1 MKNITYISAGAGSG
15 KTTRIIEKLVDV
27 LTDKNNP
34 CRPSEIM
41 MTTYTRAAAQEMQER
56 AKKKLLELHMP
67 DKANE
72 MGAAMIGT
80 IHSVCLR
87 FIQKYWYLIG
97 ISPDCQ
103 QMDEN
108 DFNSYVDQSLFD
120 QVSKED
126 MILLEK
132 WRKTLDWKT
141 SDGKYTKPYI
151 AFWREWLRTMVN
163 KVRYYHI
170 DDLKQ
175 SRTKS
180 IAEINAVFAR
190 YAFIETEYEQCKTD
204 LDTALLALETNGNN
218 ARTRQAAKDRREY
231 LKTYDPKTCHGKVDI
246 TDLKGIEDVFLAW
259 ELSASKAVFSD
270 GIKEA
275 TINIV
280 NKLFDILI
288 QWRQDYQRYKQ
299 THKMLDF
306 NDMEVLFLELLKTP
320 EVQAEIGKY
329 QLVLVDEFQD
339 CNPMQIDIFSCI
351 ADLVPRSI
359 WVGDP
364 KQAIYGFR
372 GTDTALVKEVS
383 DQIVDG
389 ENGCYRAY
397 LHISYR
403 SRDELVKYV
412 NKEFLTIFQNAPFC
426 LRDAKEYKE
435 ITLDSGRTC
444 KIPSPYPSLQS
455 WTVRKS
461 GNSIDFSAL
470 AYNIKNIVEPA
481 EGSPKTYVEPKDQP
495 ERLAQYGDIAILVR
509 KNGTIAKV
517 TKALRKFGVPF
528 FATDDNDK
536 DAQPIEQLLLM
547 ALAQYKLSPKYRP
560 HLRADILHLLN
571 DIPSQDLLND
581 YLANI
586 SVDLDEKK
594 KRQYN
599 GRDEWKTEDELIKR
613 IDQIITDCYKKGLYD
628 TLSTLVDQLRIYDFV
643 AMWGDSEIRRSNVS
657 RTLRLAKDFDHHCEI
672 LKISE
677 PTFAQYAE
685 YMADAQ
691 AKTELDLNSPSVK
704 VLTMHKSKG
713 LEWPI
718 VIYYDG
724 DNDFAEDK
732 KIVEREFFS
741 IREQRNA
748 DHTYWLR
755 VFPCITNNTT
765 TYQYLYNEPYFSD
778 SKQRVEADETRL
790 RYVAYTRARDILIT
804 IRADK
809 DGSVY
814 TPKFEPH
821 YYTLIDT
828 AETKQGGSDLT
839 YLVNPSK
846 SGITSALKPSGT
858 TTVDSIK
865 IPKEK
870 DDARMSTIG
879 TCIHNI
885 YAAYDAE
892 MDEQSAIAMAQKIIE
907 SVKLSEILNA
917 KEVIGAIRSL
927 YIYLT
932 EKYGAATK
940 IGHEV
945 PFSFVRKNGQ
955 LLRGEIDLLWYTEDG
970 VVLVD
975 YKNIEG
981 EKANPE
987 HYASQ
992 MEAYREVIESAGL
1005 KCKGIVLFYATL
1017 GQIIE
1022 LQ

>member
-15 KTTRIIEKLVDV
+15 KTTRIIDELVNAITNEK
-27 LTDKNNP
+27 
-34 CRPSEIM
+34 RRSSEIM
-41 MTTYTRAAAQEMQER
+41 MTTFTRAAAQEMQER
-56 AKKKLLELHMP
+56 AKKKLLELNMP

-72 MGAAMIGT
+72 MGAATIGT

-108 DFNSYVDQSLFD
+108 DFNSYVDQSLFEK
-120 QVSKED
+120 VSTED
-126 MILLEK
+126 MVNFEK
-132 WRKTLDWKT
+132 WRKVLDWKKF
-141 SDGKYTKPYI
+141 DGKPYESY
-151 AFWREWLRTMVN
+151 WRDWLRIMVN
-163 KVRYYHI
+163 KARYYHI
-170 DDLKQ
+170 DDLEL
-175 SRTKS
+175 SHTKS
-180 IAEINAVFAR
+180 IDEINAVFDRHPFNEKECNQCLKALQHAMENVRDTAR
-190 YAFIETEYEQCKTD
+190 TANTNNERRNYLATYDQLIAHGKIEIESIIAIQDEYEALKT
-204 LDTALLALETNGNN
+204 E
-218 ARTRQAAKDRREY
+218 AAK
-231 LKTYDPKTCHGKVDI
+231 V
-246 TDLKGIEDVFLAW
+246 VFCD
-259 ELSASKAVFSD
+259 KYR
-270 GIKEA
+270 EA
-275 TINIV
+275 TIAIV
-280 NKLFDILI
+280 DKLFYILTV
-288 QWRQDYQRYKQ
+288 WRKEYQEYKKAK
-299 THKMLDF
+299 KMLDF

-339 CNPMQIDIFSCI
+339 CNPMQIDIFKRIS
-351 ADLVPRSI
+351 DLVPRSI

-372 GTDTALVKEVS
+372 GTDTALVQEVS
-383 DQIVDG
+383 NQIVDG

-403 SRDELVKYV
+403 SREELVDYV
-412 NKEFLTIFQNAPFC
+412 NDEFSTIFQNAPFY
-426 LRDAKEYKE
+426 LRDAKEHKE

-461 GNSIDFSAL
+461 GNSIDFSVL
-470 AYNIKNIVEPA
+470 AHNIRDLV
-481 EGSPKTYVEPKDQP
+481 GKTFVEPKGQP
-495 ERLAQYGDIAILVR
+495 VRPAQYGDIAILVR
-509 KNGTIAKV
+509 KNGTIANV

-528 FATDDNDK
+528 FATEDNDK
-536 DAQPIEQLLLM
+536 EAQPIELQLLM
-547 ALAQYKLSPKYRP
+547 ELAQYKLSPKYRP

-586 SVDLDEKK
+586 SVTLDENK

-613 IDQIITDCYKKGLYD
+613 IDNIISDCYANGLYD
-628 TLSTLVDQLRIYDFV
+628 TLTTLVDKLRIYDLV
-643 AMWGDSEIRRSNVS
+643 AMWGDSEIRRSNIS

-672 LKISE
+672 LEISK
-677 PTFAQYAE
+677 PTFAGYAE

-691 AKTELDLNSPSVK
+691 AKTGLDLNSPSVK

-724 DNDFAEDK
+724 DNDFAEDE
-732 KIVEREFFS
+732 KIVEREFFG
-741 IREQRNA
+741 IREQRND

-755 VFPCITNNTT
+755 VFPCITNNSE
-765 TYQYLYNEPYFSD
+765 TYQYLYKESYFSE

-809 DGSVY
+809 DGSFYAPVS
-814 TPKFEPH
+814 TLQT
-821 YYTLIDT
+821 YTLIDT
-828 AETKQGGSDLT
+828 ANTKREGSDLT

-846 SGITSALKPSGT
+846 SGITSALKPSEPT
-858 TTVDSIK
+858 KVDSIT

-907 SVKLSEILNA
+907 SVKLSQILNA

-945 PFSFVRKNGQ
+945 PFSFVRDNGQ

-970 VVLVD
+970 VVVVD
-975 YKNIEG
+975 YKNIQG
-981 EKANPE
+981 EEANPE
-987 HYASQ
+987 HYTSQ
-992 MEAYREVIESAGL
+992 MEAYREVVESAGH
-1005 KCKGIVLFYATL
+1005 KCKGIILFYATL

-1022 LQ
+1022 LK

>member
-15 KTTRIIEKLVDV
+15 KTTRIIDKLVEAIN
-27 LTDKNNP
+27 DKT
-34 CRPSEIM
+34 RPSEIM
-41 MTTYTRAAAQEMQER
+41 MTTFTRAAAQEMQER
-56 AKKKLLELHMP
+56 AKKKLLELNMP
-67 DKANE
+67 KEANE
-72 MGAAMIGT
+72 MGAATIGT

-108 DFNSYVDQSLFD
+108 DFNSYVDKSLF
-120 QVSKED
+120 QKVSEED
-126 MILLEK
+126 MLSLEK
-132 WRKTLDWKT
+132 WRKVLDWKKR
-141 SDGKYTKPYI
+141 DGKKTKPKPYI
-151 AFWREWLRTMVN
+151 AFWSDWLRTMVN

-170 DDLKQ
+170 DDLEQ

-180 IAEINAVFAR
+180 IKEIKAVFDR
-190 YAFIETEYEQCKTD
+190 YAYDDKEYIKCKTD
-204 LDTALLALETNGNN
+204 LDTALLALENGNN
-218 ARTRQAAKDRREY
+218 AKTRNAAKDRREY
-231 LKTYDPKTCHGKVDI
+231 LETYDPKTCNGKVEI
-246 TDLKGIEDVFLAW
+246 NVLRGIEDVFQAW
-259 ELSASKAVFSD
+259 ELYASRVVFTND
-270 GIKEA
+270 RKEA
-275 TINIV
+275 AINIV
-280 NKLFDILI
+280 DKLFNILI
-288 QWRQDYQRYKQ
+288 QWRDEYQSYKQ
-299 THKMLDF
+299 THKMLDY
-306 NDMEVLFLELLKTP
+306 NDMEVYFSQLLEKD
-320 EVQAEIGKY
+320 EVKAEFGKY
-329 QLVLVDEFQD
+329 KLVLVDEFQD
-339 CNPMQIDIFSCI
+339 CNPMQIDIFKRIS
-351 ADLVPRSI
+351 DLVPRSI

-383 DQIVDG
+383 DQIIHDK
-389 ENGCYRAY
+389 NGCIRDR
-397 LHISYR
+397 LEVSYR
-403 SRDELVKYV
+403 SREELVKHV
-412 NKEFLTIFQNAPFC
+412 NSIFLPIFRNAPFD
-426 LRDAKEYKE
+426 LPDTE
-435 ITLDSGRTC
+435 IELEPGRTC
-444 KIPSPYPSLQS
+444 KISSPCLQS
-455 WTVRKS
+455 WTIKK
-461 GNSIDFSAL
+461 GNFSAL
-470 AYNIKNIVEPA
+470 AYEIKNLVESQ
-481 EGSPKTYVEPKDQP
+481 ETYVEPKDQP
-495 ERLAQYGDIAILVR
+495 ERLVQYGDIAILVR
-509 KNGTIAKV
+509 KNGTVSNI
-517 TKALRKFGVPF
+517 TNALREFGVPF
-528 FATDDNDK
+528 FATEDNDQ
-536 DAQPIEQLLLM
+536 DAQPMEQQLLM

-586 SVDLDEKK
+586 SVTLDENK

-613 IDQIITDCYKKGLYD
+613 IDKIISDCYANGLYD
-628 TLSTLVDQLRIYDFV
+628 TLTTLVDQLRIYDLV
-643 AMWGDSEIRRSNVS
+643 AMWGDSEIRRSNIS

-672 LKISE
+672 LEISE
-677 PTFAQYAE
+677 PTFAGYAE
-685 YMADAQ
+685 YMANAQ

-748 DHTYWLR
+748 DQTYWLR
-755 VFPCITNNTT
+755 VFPCIINDGTARKC
-765 TYQYLYNEPYFSD
+765 LYKESYFSE

-790 RYVAYTRARDILIT
+790 RYVACTRARDILVT
-804 IRADK
+804 ISADK

-814 TPKFEPH
+814 TPGSTSQT
-821 YYTLIDT
+821 YTLIDT
-828 AETKQGGSDLT
+828 ANTKREGSDLT

-846 SGITSALKPSGT
+846 SGITSALKPSEPT
-858 TTVDSIK
+858 KVDSIT

-945 PFSFVRKNGQ
+945 PFTFVRKNGQ

-1005 KCKGIVLFYATL
+1005 TCKGVVLFYATL

-1022 LQ
+1022 LK

>member
-1 MKNITYISAGAGSG
+1 MQNITYISAGAGSG
-15 KTTRIIEKLVDV
+15 KTTRIIDKLVDAI
-27 LTDKNNP
+27 TNGK

-56 AKKKLLELHMP
+56 AKKKLLELNMP

-72 MGAAMIGT
+72 MGAATIGT

-132 WRKTLDWKT
+132 WRKTLDWKK

-151 AFWREWLRTMVN
+151 AFWSDWLRTMVN

-170 DDLKQ
+170 DDLEQ

-180 IAEINAVFAR
+180 IEEINAVFAR
-190 YAFIETEYEQCKTD
+190 YAFIETEYNQCKEN
-204 LDTALLALETNGNN
+204 LEAALSKKTNKDG
-218 ARTRQAAKDRREY
+218 TLQKAASDRIEY
-231 LKTYDPKTCHGKVDI
+231 LKTYKPETYNGKVGI
-246 TDLKGIEDVFLAW
+246 KVLKGVEDEFQAWALYVSRVVFTNA
-259 ELSASKAVFSD
+259 
-270 GIKEA
+270 IKEA
-275 TINIV
+275 AINIV
-280 NKLFDILI
+280 DKLFEILI
-288 QWRQDYQRYKQ
+288 LWKEEYKRYKQ
-299 THKMLDF
+299 THKMLDY
-306 NDMEVLFLELLKTP
+306 NDMEVYFSQLLEKD
-320 EVQAEIGKY
+320 EVKAEISNYK
-329 QLVLVDEFQD
+329 LVLVDEFQD
-339 CNPMQIDIFSCI
+339 CNPMQIDIFKRIS
-351 ADLVPRSI
+351 DLVPRSI

-372 GTDTALVKEVS
+372 GTDTALVKDVS
-383 DQIVDG
+383 GLIVEGKDG
-389 ENGCYRAY
+389 CLRDS
-397 LHISYR
+397 LKTSYR
-403 SRDELVKYV
+403 SRRELVDYV
-412 NKEFLTIFQNAPFC
+412 KNEFLTIFQNAPFD
-426 LRDAKEYKE
+426 LPEDE
-435 ITLDSGRTC
+435 IELEPGRTC
-444 KIPSPYPSLQS
+444 KISSPCLQS
-455 WTVRKS
+455 WIIKK
-461 GNSIDFSAL
+461 GNFSAL
-470 AYNIKNIVEPA
+470 AYEIKNLVKSQE
-481 EGSPKTYVEPKDQP
+481 TYVEPKDQP

-509 KNGTIAKV
+509 KNSTIAKI
-517 TKALRKFGVPF
+517 TNALRNFGVPF
-528 FATDDNDK
+528 FATEDNDQ
-536 DAQPIEQLLLM
+536 DAQPMEQQLLM

-560 HLRADILHLLN
+560 HLRADILHLLKSVPTQEL
-571 DIPSQDLLND
+571 IED

-613 IDQIITDCYKKGLYD
+613 IDKIISDCYANGLYD
-628 TLSTLVDQLRIYDFV
+628 TLATLVDQLRIYDLV
-643 AMWGDSEIRRSNVS
+643 AMWGDSEIRRSNIS

-672 LKISE
+672 LEISN
-677 PTFAQYAE
+677 PTFAGYAE
-685 YMADAQ
+685 YMVNAQ

-741 IREQRNA
+741 IREQRNK

-755 VFPCITNNTT
+755 VFPCIINDGTAR
-765 TYQYLYNEPYFSD
+765 QCLYKESYFSE
-778 SKQRVEADETRL
+778 SKQRIEADETRL

-809 DGSVY
+809 EGAVY
-814 TPKFEPH
+814 TPVSTSQT
-821 YYTLIDT
+821 YTLIDT
-828 AETKQGGSDLT
+828 AQTQQEGSDLT

-846 SGITSALKPSGT
+846 SGITSALKPSCT
-858 TTVDSIK
+858 TTVDSITIHK
-865 IPKEK
+865 KENV
-870 DDARMSTIG
+870 RMSTIG

-885 YAAYDAE
+885 YAAYDAS
-892 MDEQSAIAMAQKIIE
+892 MDEQRSISMAQKIIE
-907 SVKLSEILNA
+907 SVKLSQILNA
-917 KEVIGAIRSL
+917 KEVIGTIRSL
-927 YIYLT
+927 YDYLS
-932 EKYGAATK
+932 KKHGAPTS

-945 PFSFVRKNGQ
+945 PFSFVRDNGQ
-955 LLRGEIDLLWYTEDG
+955 LLRGEIDLLWYAEDG

-975 YKNIEG
+975 YKNIQG
-981 EKANPE
+981 EEANPE

-992 MEAYREVIESAGL
+992 MEAYREVVESAGH
-1005 KCKGIVLFYATL
+1005 KCKGIILFYATL

-1022 LQ
+1022 LK

>member
-15 KTTRIIEKLVDV
+15 KTTRIIDKLVDV

-72 MGAAMIGT
+72 MGAATIGT

-108 DFNSYVDQSLFD
+108 DFNSYVDQSLF
-120 QVSKED
+120 QKVSEED
-126 MILLEK
+126 MLSLEK

-141 SDGKYTKPYI
+141 SDGIYTKPYI
-151 AFWREWLRTMVN
+151 AFWSDWLRTMVN

-175 SRTKS
+175 LEQSCEKS
-180 IAEINAVFAR
+180 ITEI
-190 YAFIETEYEQCKTD
+190 E
-204 LDTALLALETNGNN
+204 
-218 ARTRQAAKDRREY
+218 
-231 LKTYDPKTCHGKVDI
+231 
-246 TDLKGIEDVFLAW
+246 
-259 ELSASKAVFSD
+259 AVFSRYAYDDKEYEDCKQAYIKIIKDNGRLKKRLEYIQNYDPIAEEGKLKKSYKD
-270 GIKEA
+270 GKDDYFDAHNAWALYASRVVFTNDRKEA
-275 TINIV
+275 AINIV
-280 NKLFDILI
+280 NKLFNILI
-288 QWRQDYQRYKQ
+288 EWKEEYKRYKQ

-306 NDMEVLFLELLKTP
+306 NDMEVYFSQLLEKD
-320 EVQAEIGKY
+320 EVKAEFGKY
-329 QLVLVDEFQD
+329 KLVLVDEFQD
-339 CNPMQIDIFSCI
+339 CNPMQIDIFKRISN
-351 ADLVPRSI
+351 LVPRSI

-383 DQIVDG
+383 DQIIHDK
-389 ENGCYRAY
+389 NGCIRDR
-397 LHISYR
+397 LEVSYR
-403 SRDELVKYV
+403 SRPELVDFVK
-412 NKEFLTIFQNAPFC
+412 NEFLTIFQNAPFN
-426 LRDAKEYKE
+426 LPEDE
-435 ITLDSGRTC
+435 IELKPGRTC
-444 KIPSPYPSLQS
+444 KISSPCLQP
-455 WTVRKS
+455 WTIKK
-461 GNSIDFSAL
+461 GNFSAL
-470 AYNIKNIVEPA
+470 AHNIKNLVE
-481 EGSPKTYVEPKDQP
+481 SPDTPTYVEPKDQP

-509 KNGTIAKV
+509 KNSTVSKI
-517 TKALRKFGVPF
+517 TKALRDFGVPF

-560 HLRADILHLLN
+560 HLRADILHLLKSVPTQEL
-571 DIPSQDLLND
+571 IED

-586 SVDLDEKK
+586 SVDLDENK

-599 GRDEWKTEDELIKR
+599 GRNEWKTEDKLIQR
-613 IDQIITDCYKKGLYD
+613 IDQIITDCYANGVYD
-628 TLSTLVDQLRIYDFV
+628 TLATLVDQLRIYDLV
-643 AMWGDSEIRRSNVS
+643 AMWGDSEIRRSNIS
-657 RTLRLAKDFDHHCEI
+657 RTLRLAEDFDHHCEI

-691 AKTELDLNSPSVK
+691 AKTGLDLNSPSVK

-724 DNDFAEDK
+724 DNDFAEDE
-732 KIVEREFFS
+732 KIVEREFFG
-741 IREQRNA
+741 IREQRND

-790 RYVAYTRARDILIT
+790 RYVAFTRARDILIT
-804 IRADK
+804 VSTDENGA
-809 DGSVY
+809 VY
-814 TPKFEPH
+814 APEFEPH
-821 YYTLIDT
+821 HYTLIDT
-828 AETKQGGSDLT
+828 DKTKQKGSDLT

-846 SGITSALKPSGT
+846 SGITSALKPSEPT
-858 TTVDSIK
+858 KVDSIT

-870 DDARMSTIG
+870 NDVSMSTIG

-892 MDEQSAIAMAQKIIE
+892 MDEQRAIAMAQKIID
-907 SVKLSEILNA
+907 SLYSSKILNA
-917 KEVIGAIRSL
+917 KDVIGAIRSL
-927 YIYLT
+927 YSYLT

-945 PFSFVRKNGQ
+945 PFSFVRENGQ
-955 LLRGEIDLLWYTEDG
+955 LLRGEIDLLWYTENG

-992 MEAYREVIESAGL
+992 MEAYREVIEATGL

-1022 LQ
+1022 LK

>member
-1 MKNITYISAGAGSG
+1 MQNITYISAGAGSG
-15 KTTRIIEKLVDV
+15 KTTRIIDELVNAITNEKR
-27 LTDKNNP
+27 
-34 CRPSEIM
+34 RPSEIM
-41 MTTYTRAAAQEMQER
+41 MTTFTRAAAQEMQER
-56 AKKKLLELHMP
+56 AKKKLLELNMP
-67 DKANE
+67 KEANE
-72 MGAAMIGT
+72 MGAATIGT

-108 DFNSYVDQSLFD
+108 DFNSYVDQSLF
-120 QVSKED
+120 QKVSEED
-126 MILLEK
+126 MLSLEK
-132 WRKTLDWKT
+132 WRKTLDWKK
-141 SDGKYTKPYI
+141 SDGIYPKPYI
-151 AFWREWLRTMVN
+151 AFWRDWLRTMVN
-163 KVRYYHI
+163 RVRYYHI
-170 DDLKQ
+170 DDLEQ
-175 SRTKS
+175 SRENS
-180 IAEINAVFAR
+180 IKEINAVFAR
-190 YAFIETEYEQCKTD
+190 YAFIETEYEQCKED
-204 LDTALLALETNGNN
+204 LIKVLSTKTKKDGTL
-218 ARTRQAAKDRREY
+218 QKAASDRIEY
-231 LKTYDPKTCHGKVDI
+231 LKTYKPETYNGKVGI
-246 TDLKGIEDVFLAW
+246 KVLTGIEDEFQTWALYVSRVVFTS
-259 ELSASKAVFSD
+259 ERKKA
-270 GIKEA
+270 A
-275 TINIV
+275 INIV
-280 NKLFDILI
+280 DKLFNILI
-288 QWRQDYQRYKQ
+288 QWRDEYQSYKQ
-299 THKMLDF
+299 THKMLDY
-306 NDMEVLFLELLKTP
+306 NDMEVYFSQLLEKD
-320 EVQAEIGKY
+320 EVKAEISNYK
-329 QLVLVDEFQD
+329 LVLVDEFQD
-339 CNPMQIDIFSCI
+339 CNPLQIDIFKRIS
-351 ADLVPRSI
+351 DLVPRSI

-383 DQIVDG
+383 GLIVEGKDG
-389 ENGCYRAY
+389 CLRDRLEK
-397 LHISYR
+397 SYR
-403 SRDELVKYV
+403 SRPELVDFVK
-412 NKEFLTIFQNAPFC
+412 NEFLTIFKNAPFD
-426 LRDAKEYKE
+426 LPEDE
-435 ITLDSGRTC
+435 IKLEPGRTC
-444 KIPSPYPSLQS
+444 KISSPCLQS
-455 WTVRKS
+455 WTIKK
-461 GNSIDFSAL
+461 GNFSAL
-470 AYNIKNIVEPA
+470 AYKVKNLVESQ
-481 EGSPKTYVEPKDQP
+481 ETYVEPKDQP

-509 KNGTIAKV
+509 KNSTIAKI
-517 TKALRKFGVPF
+517 TNALREFGVPF
-528 FATDDNDK
+528 FATEDNDQ
-536 DAQPIEQLLLM
+536 DAQPIEQQLLM

-586 SVDLDEKK
+586 SVTLDENK

-599 GRDEWKTEDELIKR
+599 ERYEWKTDDDLIQR
-613 IDQIITDCYKKGLYD
+613 IDQIITDCYANGLYD
-628 TLSTLVDQLRIYDFV
+628 TLATLVDQLRIYDLV
-643 AMWGDSEIRRSNVS
+643 AMWGDSEIRRSNIS

-672 LKISE
+672 LEISK
-677 PTFAQYAE
+677 PTFAGYAE
-685 YMADAQ
+685 YMANAQ

-748 DHTYWLR
+748 DQTYWLR

-804 IRADK
+804 VSADK

-814 TPKFEPH
+814 APDSTPQT
-821 YYTLIDT
+821 YTLIDT
-828 AETKQGGSDLT
+828 DKTKQEGSDLT

-846 SGITSALKPSGT
+846 SGITSALKPSDP
-858 TTVDSIK
+858 TTVARIT

-870 DDARMSTIG
+870 DDVRMSTIG

-907 SVKLSEILNA
+907 SLKQSEILNS
-917 KEVIGAIRSL
+917 KEVIEAIRSL
-927 YIYLT
+927 YNYLN
-932 EKYGAATK
+932 KNHGAPTS

-955 LLRGEIDLLWYTEDG
+955 LLRGEIDLLWYTQDG
-970 VVLVD
+970 IVLVD
-975 YKNIEG
+975 YKNIQGDE
-981 EKANPE
+981 ANPE

-1005 KCKGIVLFYATL
+1005 KCKAIVLFYATL

-1022 LQ
+1022 LE

>member
-15 KTTRIIEKLVDV
+15 KTTRIIDELVNAITNEKR
-27 LTDKNNP
+27 
-34 CRPSEIM
+34 RPSEIM
-41 MTTYTRAAAQEMQER
+41 MTTFTRAAAQEMQER
-56 AKKKLLELHMP
+56 AKKKLLELNMP

-72 MGAAMIGT
+72 MGAATIGT

-108 DFNSYVDQSLFD
+108 DFNSYVDQSLFEK
-120 QVSKED
+120 VSTED
-126 MILLEK
+126 MVNFEK
-132 WRKTLDWKT
+132 WRKVLDWKKF
-141 SDGKYTKPYI
+141 DGKPYESY
-151 AFWREWLRTMVN
+151 WRDWLRIMVN
-163 KVRYYHI
+163 KARYYHI
-170 DDLKQ
+170 DDLEL
-175 SRTKS
+175 SHTKS
-180 IAEINAVFAR
+180 IDEI
-190 YAFIETEYEQCKTD
+190 
-204 LDTALLALETNGNN
+204 
-218 ARTRQAAKDRREY
+218 
-231 LKTYDPKTCHGKVDI
+231 
-246 TDLKGIEDVFLAW
+246 
-259 ELSASKAVFSD
+259 KAVFDRHPFNEKECNQCLKALQHAMENVRDTARTANTNNERRNYLATYDQLIAHGKIEIESIIAIQD
-270 GIKEA
+270 EYEALKTEAAKVVFCDKYREA
-275 TINIV
+275 TIAIV
-280 NKLFDILI
+280 DKLFYILTV
-288 QWRQDYQRYKQ
+288 WRKEYQEYKKAK
-299 THKMLDF
+299 KMLDF

-339 CNPMQIDIFSCI
+339 CNPMQIDIFKRIS
-351 ADLVPRSI
+351 DLVPRSI

-372 GTDTALVKEVS
+372 GTDTALVQEVS
-383 DQIVDG
+383 NQIVDG

-403 SRDELVKYV
+403 SREELVDYV
-412 NKEFLTIFQNAPFC
+412 NDEFSTIFQNAPFY
-426 LRDAKEYKE
+426 LRDAKEHKE

-461 GNSIDFSAL
+461 GNSIDFSVL
-470 AYNIKNIVEPA
+470 AHNIRDLV
-481 EGSPKTYVEPKDQP
+481 GKTFVEPKGQP
-495 ERLAQYGDIAILVR
+495 VRPAQYGDIAILVR
-509 KNGTIAKV
+509 KNGTIANV

-528 FATDDNDK
+528 FATEDNDK
-536 DAQPIEQLLLM
+536 EAQPIELQLLM
-547 ALAQYKLSPKYRP
+547 ELAQYKLSPKYRP

-586 SVDLDEKK
+586 SVTLDENK

-613 IDQIITDCYKKGLYD
+613 IDNIISDCYANGLYD
-628 TLSTLVDQLRIYDFV
+628 TLTTLVDKLRIYDLV
-643 AMWGDSEIRRSNVS
+643 AMWGDSEIRRSNIS

-672 LKISE
+672 LEISK
-677 PTFAQYAE
+677 PTFAGYAE

-691 AKTELDLNSPSVK
+691 AKTGLDLNSPSVK

-724 DNDFAEDK
+724 DNDFAEDE
-732 KIVEREFFS
+732 KIVEREFFG
-741 IREQRNA
+741 IREQRND

-755 VFPCITNNTT
+755 VFPCITNNSE
-765 TYQYLYNEPYFSD
+765 TYQYLYKESYFSE

-809 DGSVY
+809 DGSFYAPVS
-814 TPKFEPH
+814 TLQT
-821 YYTLIDT
+821 YTLIDT
-828 AETKQGGSDLT
+828 ANTKREGSDLT

-846 SGITSALKPSGT
+846 SGITSALKPSEPT
-858 TTVDSIK
+858 KVDSIT

-907 SVKLSEILNA
+907 SVKLSQILNA

-945 PFSFVRKNGQ
+945 PFSFVRDNGQ

-970 VVLVD
+970 VVVVD
-975 YKNIEG
+975 YKNIQG
-981 EKANPE
+981 EEANPE
-987 HYASQ
+987 HYTSQ
-992 MEAYREVIESAGL
+992 MEAYREVVESAGH
-1005 KCKGIVLFYATL
+1005 KCKGIILFYATL

-1022 LQ
+1022 LK

>member
-15 KTTRIIEKLVDV
+15 KTTRIIDELVNAITNEKR
-27 LTDKNNP
+27 
-34 CRPSEIM
+34 RPSEIM
-41 MTTYTRAAAQEMQER
+41 MTTFTRAAAQEMQER
-56 AKKKLLELHMP
+56 AKKKLLELNMP

-72 MGAAMIGT
+72 MGAATIGT

-108 DFNSYVDQSLFD
+108 DFNSYVDQSLFEK
-120 QVSKED
+120 VSTED
-126 MILLEK
+126 MVNFEK
-132 WRKTLDWKT
+132 WRKVLDWKKF
-141 SDGKYTKPYI
+141 DGKPYESY
-151 AFWREWLRTMVN
+151 WRDWLRIMVN
-163 KVRYYHI
+163 KARYYHI
-170 DDLKQ
+170 DDLEL
-175 SRTKS
+175 SHTKS
-180 IAEINAVFAR
+180 IDEINAVFDR
-190 YAFIETEYEQCKTD
+190 HPFNKKECNQCLKVLQD
-204 LDTALLALETNGNN
+204 AMENVRDTARTANTNNERRNYLA
-218 ARTRQAAKDRREY
+218 
-231 LKTYDPKTCHGKVDI
+231 TYDPLIAHGKIEIESI
-246 TDLKGIEDVFLAW
+246 TAIQDEYEALKTEAAKVVFCD
-259 ELSASKAVFSD
+259 KYR
-270 GIKEA
+270 EA
-275 TINIV
+275 TIAIV
-280 NKLFDILI
+280 DKLFYILTV
-288 QWRQDYQRYKQ
+288 WRKEYQEYKKAK
-299 THKMLDF
+299 KMLDF

-339 CNPMQIDIFSCI
+339 CNPMQIDIFKRIS
-351 ADLVPRSI
+351 DLVPRSI

-372 GTDTALVKEVS
+372 GTDTALVQEVS
-383 DQIVDG
+383 NQIVADK
-389 ENGCYRAY
+389 EGCSRAY

-403 SRDELVKYV
+403 SREELVDYV
-412 NKEFLTIFQNAPFC
+412 NDEFSTIFQNAPFY

-455 WTVRKS
+455 WTVRR

-470 AYNIKNIVEPA
+470 AYNIRDLVEVK
-481 EGSPKTYVEPKDQP
+481 KTLVEPKDQP
-495 ERLAQYGDIAILVR
+495 VRPAQYGDIAILVR
-509 KNGTIAKV
+509 KNSTVSKI
-517 TKALRKFGVPF
+517 TKALRDFGVPF
-528 FATDDNDK
+528 FATEDNDK
-536 DAQPIEQLLLM
+536 DNQPIEQQLLM

-560 HLRADILHLLN
+560 HLRADILHLLKSVPTQEL
-571 DIPSQDLLND
+571 IED
-581 YLANI
+581 YLNAI
-586 SVDLDEKK
+586 SVSLDENN

-599 GRDEWKTEDELIKR
+599 GRDEWKKEDELIQR
-613 IDQIITDCYKKGLYD
+613 IDQIITDCYANGVYD
-628 TLSTLVDQLRIYDFV
+628 TLATLVDQLRIYDLV
-643 AMWGDSEIRRSNVS
+643 AMWGDSEIRRSNIS
-657 RTLRLAKDFDHHCEI
+657 RTLRLAEDFDHHCEI
-672 LKISE
+672 LEISK
-677 PTFAQYAE
+677 PTFAQYVK

-691 AKTELDLNSPSVK
+691 AKTGLDLNSPSVK

-724 DNDFAEDK
+724 DNDFAEDE
-732 KIVEREFFS
+732 KIVEREFFG
-741 IREQRNA
+741 IREQRND

-755 VFPCITNNTT
+755 VFPCITNNSE
-765 TYQYLYNEPYFSD
+765 TYQYLYKESYFSE
-778 SKQRVEADETRL
+778 SKQRVESDEMRL

-814 TPKFEPH
+814 TPGSTSQT
-821 YYTLIDT
+821 YTLIDT
-828 AETKQGGSDLT
+828 ANTKREGSDLT

-846 SGITSALKPSGT
+846 SGITSALKPSEPT
-858 TTVDSIK
+858 KVDSIT

-892 MDEQSAIAMAQKIIE
+892 MDEQRTIAMAQKIIE
-907 SVKLSEILNA
+907 SVKLSQILNA

-927 YIYLT
+927 YDYLIQ
-932 EKYGAATK
+932 KYGAPTSIA
-940 IGHEV
+940 HEV

-955 LLRGEIDLLWYTEDG
+955 LLRGEIDLLWHTADG

-975 YKNIEG
+975 YKNIQG
-981 EKANPE
+981 EVANPE

-992 MEAYREVIESAGL
+992 MEAYREVIESTGL

-1022 LQ
+1022 LK

>member
-15 KTTRIIEKLVDV
+15 KTTRIIDELVNAITNEKR
-27 LTDKNNP
+27 
-34 CRPSEIM
+34 RPSEIM

-56 AKKKLLELHMP
+56 AKKKLLELNMP

-72 MGAAMIGT
+72 MGAATIGT

-151 AFWREWLRTMVN
+151 AFWSDWLRTMVN

-170 DDLKQ
+170 DDLEL
-175 SRTKS
+175 SRIKS
-180 IAEINAVFAR
+180 IDEINAVFDR
-190 YAFIETEYEQCKTD
+190 HPFNEKECNQC
-204 LDTALLALETNGNN
+204 LEALQVAMNNVRDTARTANTNNERRNYLA
-218 ARTRQAAKDRREY
+218 
-231 LKTYDPKTCHGKVDI
+231 TYDPLIAHGKIEIESIIAIQDEYEA
-246 TDLKGIEDVFLAW
+246 LKTEAAKVVFCD
-259 ELSASKAVFSD
+259 KYR
-270 GIKEA
+270 EA
-275 TINIV
+275 TIAIV
-280 NKLFDILI
+280 DKLFYILTV
-288 QWRQDYQRYKQ
+288 WRKEYQEYKKAK
-299 THKMLDF
+299 KMLDF

-339 CNPMQIDIFSCI
+339 CNPMQIGIFKRIS
-351 ADLVPRSI
+351 DLVPRSI

-383 DQIVDG
+383 DQIIHDK
-389 ENGCYRAY
+389 NGCIRDR
-397 LHISYR
+397 LKVSYR
-403 SRDELVKYV
+403 SRPELVDYV
-412 NKEFLTIFQNAPFC
+412 NNEFLTIFQNAPFY
-426 LRDAKEYKE
+426 LPTTE
-435 ITLDSGRTC
+435 IKLEKGRKC
-444 KIPSPYPSLQS
+444 AIPSPYKQECI
-455 WTVRKS
+455 VKNDR
-461 GNSIDFSAL
+461 SIDFSAL
-470 AYNIKNIVEPA
+470 AHKIRDLV
-481 EGSPKTYVEPKDQP
+481 GKTFVEPKDQP
-495 ERLAQYGDIAILVR
+495 ARLAQYGDIAILVR

-517 TKALRKFGVPF
+517 CKALRKFGVPF
-528 FATDDNDK
+528 FATEDNDK
-536 DAQPIEQLLLM
+536 DNQPIEQQLLM
-547 ALAQYKLSPKYRP
+547 ALAQYKLSPEYRP
-560 HLRADILHLLN
+560 HLRADILHLMKSVPTQEL
-571 DIPSQDLLND
+571 IED

-613 IDQIITDCYKKGLYD
+613 IDKIISDCYANGLYD
-628 TLSTLVDQLRIYDFV
+628 TLTTLVDQLRIYDLV

-657 RTLRLAKDFDHHCEI
+657 RTLLLAKDFDHHCDI
-672 LKISE
+672 LEISE

-691 AKTELDLNSPSVK
+691 AKTGLDLNSPSVK

-741 IREQRNA
+741 VREQRN
-748 DHTYWLR
+748 DDNTYWLR
-755 VFPCITNNTT
+755 VFPCITNNSTA
-765 TYQYLYNEPYFSD
+765 YQYLYDEDYFKGA
-778 SKQRVEADETRL
+778 KQRVEADETRL

-804 IRADK
+804 VNVDK
-809 DGSVY
+809 NGAVY
-814 TPKFEPH
+814 TPDSTPQT
-821 YYTLIDT
+821 YTLIDT
-828 AETKQGGSDLT
+828 VQTQQEGSDLT
-839 YLVNPSK
+839 YLVNPSTN
-846 SGITSALKPSGT
+846 GITSALKPSEPT
-858 TTVDSIK
+858 KVDSIT

-870 DDARMSTIG
+870 NGVSMSTIG

-917 KEVIGAIRSL
+917 NEVIGTIRSL
-927 YIYLT
+927 YEYLT
-932 EKYGAATK
+932 EKHGAATK

-945 PFSFVRKNGQ
+945 PFTFVRKNGQ
-955 LLRGEIDLLWYTEDG
+955 LLRGEIDLLWYTQDG
-970 VVLVD
+970 IVLVD
-975 YKNIEG
+975 YKNIQGDE
-981 EKANPE
+981 ANPE

-992 MEAYREVIESAGL
+992 MEAYREVIESTGL
-1005 KCKGIVLFYATL
+1005 TCKGIVLFYATL

-1022 LQ
+1022 LK

>member
-1 MKNITYISAGAGSG
+1 MKNITYINAGAGSG
-15 KTTRIIEKLVDV
+15 KTTRIIDELVNAITNEKR
-27 LTDKNNP
+27 
-34 CRPSEIM
+34 RPSEIM
-41 MTTYTRAAAQEMQER
+41 MTTFTRAAAQEMQER
-56 AKKKLLELHMP
+56 AKKKLLELNMP
-67 DKANE
+67 KEANE
-72 MGAAMIGT
+72 MGAATIGT

-120 QVSKED
+120 KVSIED
-126 MILLEK
+126 MVNFEK
-132 WRKTLDWKT
+132 WRKVLDWKKR
-141 SDGKYTKPYI
+141 DGKKPKPYI
-151 AFWREWLRTMVN
+151 AFWRDWLRTMVN

-170 DDLKQ
+170 DDLEQ
-175 SRTKS
+175 SRENS
-180 IAEINAVFAR
+180 IKEIKAVFDR
-190 YAFIETEYEQCKTD
+190 YAYDDKEYEKCKTD
-204 LDTALLALETNGNN
+204 LDTALLALENGNN
-218 ARTRQAAKDRREY
+218 ARTRNAAKDRREY
-231 LKTYDPKTCHGKVDI
+231 LKTYDPKTCNGKVEI
-246 TDLKGIEDVFLAW
+246 KVLRGIEDVFQAW
-259 ELSASKAVFSD
+259 ELYASRVVFTND
-270 GIKEA
+270 RKEA
-275 TINIV
+275 AIDMV
-280 NKLFDILI
+280 DKLFNILI
-288 QWRQDYQRYKQ
+288 EWKEDYKRYKQ

-306 NDMEVLFLELLKTP
+306 NDMEVYFSQLLEKD
-320 EVQAEIGKY
+320 EVKAEFGKY
-329 QLVLVDEFQD
+329 KLVLVDEFQD
-339 CNPMQIDIFSCI
+339 CNPMQIDIFKRIS
-351 ADLVPRSI
+351 DLVPRSI

-383 DQIVDG
+383 DQIVADK
-389 ENGCYRAY
+389 EGCSRAY
-397 LHISYR
+397 LHTSYR
-403 SRDELVKYV
+403 SREELVDYV
-412 NKEFLTIFQNAPFC
+412 NKEFLTIFQNAPFY
-426 LRDAKEYKE
+426 LRDDEKVKE
-435 ITLDSGRTC
+435 ITLAKGRTC

-455 WTVRKS
+455 WIIKK
-461 GNSIDFSAL
+461 GDFSAL
-470 AYNIKNIVEPA
+470 AYEIKNLVESQ
-481 EGSPKTYVEPKDQP
+481 ETYVEPKDQP

-509 KNGTIAKV
+509 KNSTVSNI

-528 FATDDNDK
+528 FATEDNDK
-536 DAQPIEQLLLM
+536 DNQPIEQQLLM

-560 HLRADILHLLN
+560 HLRADILHLLKSVPTQEL
-571 DIPSQDLLND
+571 IED

-586 SVDLDEKK
+586 SVTLDENK
-594 KRQYN
+594 KRQYDR
-599 GRDEWKTEDELIKR
+599 RDEWKTDDDLIQR
-613 IDQIITDCYKKGLYD
+613 IDQIITDCYKKRLYD

-657 RTLRLAKDFDHHCEI
+657 RTLLLAKDFDHHCEI

-691 AKTELDLNSPSVK
+691 AKTELDLSSPSVK

-732 KIVEREFFS
+732 KIVEHEFFS
-741 IREQRNA
+741 VREQRNA
-748 DHTYWLR
+748 DQTYWLR

-790 RYVAYTRARDILIT
+790 RYVAYTRARDILVT
-804 IRADK
+804 ISADK

-814 TPKFEPH
+814 TPDSTPQT
-821 YYTLIDT
+821 YTLIDT
-828 AETKQGGSDLT
+828 VQTQQEGSDLT

-846 SGITSALKPSGT
+846 SGITSALKPSDPT
-858 TTVDSIK
+858 KVDSIT

-870 DDARMSTIG
+870 NGVSMSTIG

-885 YAAYDAE
+885 YAAYDAK
-892 MDEQSAIAMAQKIIE
+892 MDEQKSIEMAQKIIV

-992 MEAYREVIESAGL
+992 MEAYREVIESAESAGL

-1022 LQ
+1022 LK